1 MLDVG
6 VMDTLVDA
14 PARPRRRRLGAL
26 LAAWQPSVI
35 TAGAPTFPLLVLLG
49 LNTVDELDRS
59 AFAVLLPD
67 IRDHFGLSD
76 ATALSLVA
84 ATTIAALLVEL
95 PLALHADRHGRARL
109 AVMGAAI
116 WTVLSM
122 ATGVAFTV
130 PLLLMARI
138 GAAMG
143 RSVVN
148 PTHSALLTDYYAP
161 EARLKVFA
169 AHRQASSLGQIVAPL
184 LAGGIAHA
192 LGWRAPFLVFAVP
205 SLVLVA
211 FALRL
216 REPSGSDG
224 AAAPALGLRAAFR
237 ALAAVH
243 QLRRLWIAA
252 PFLAIALFGVPTL
265 LALVYED
272 VFGLTTIERGTIAA
286 AIEPLQMM
294 GVLFGIP
301 LLSRAAVS
309 TSRPMLDLVAA
320 VVAFDGILLAALA
333 FAPHV
338 AVAVVLHAL
347 LASSIGLLAPVVM
360 MFISLVAPPQARSL
374 AFSSL
379 SLFALPGIAV
389 FLPLIGVLS
398 DGLGVQIS
406 MLVLVPLAV
415 TGSVLVARAGR
426 TA

>member
-1 MLDVG
+1 
-6 VMDTLVDA
+6 MDALVAA
-14 PARPRRRRLGAL
+14 PVRPRRGPGAL
-26 LAAWQPSVI
+26 LAAWRPSVI
-35 TAGAPTFPLLVLLG
+35 TAGGPTFPLLVLLG

-76 ATALSLVA
+76 AAALSIVA
-84 ATTIAALLVEL
+84 TTTIAALLVEV
-95 PLALHADRHGRARL
+95 PLALYADRNGRARL
-109 AVMGAAI
+109 AVVGAAI
-116 WTVLSM
+116 WTLLSV
-122 ATGVAFTV
+122 ATGVAFTL
-130 PLLLMARI
+130 PLLLVARI

-161 EARLKVFA
+161 EARLQVFA
-169 AHRQASSLGQIVAPL
+169 AHRQASSLGQVVAPL

-192 LGWRAPFLVFAVP
+192 FGWRAPFLVFAVP
-205 SLVLVA
+205 SLVLVILA
-211 FALRL
+211 GRL
-216 REPSGSDG
+216 REPVAADRG
-224 AAAPALGLRAAFR
+224 APPALGLRAALR
-237 ALAAVH
+237 ALAAVP
-243 QLRRLWIAA
+243 QLRRLWTAA

-272 VFGLTTIERGTIAA
+272 VFGLSTIERGTIAT
-286 AIEPLQMM
+286 AIEPLQMV
-294 GVLFGIP
+294 GVLVGIP
-301 LLSRAAVS
+301 LLSRVAVS

-320 VVAFDGILLAALA
+320 IVAVDGLLLVALA

-338 AVAVVLHAL
+338 AIAIALHAL

-360 MFISLVAPPQARSL
+360 MFVSLVAPPQARSL

-398 DGLGVQIS
+398 DGVGVQLS
-406 MLVLVPLAV
+406 MLVLVPLAIA
-415 TGSVLVARAGR
+415 GSLLVARAGR

>member
-1 MLDVG
+1 MGMLVR
-6 VMDTLVDA
+6 A
-14 PARPRRRRLGAL
+14 PAPPSRRRPAGL
-26 LAAWQPSVI
+26 LAAWRPSAI

-76 ATALSLVA
+76 ATALSIVA
-84 ATTIAALLVEL
+84 ATTIAALLVEV
-95 PLALHADRHGRARL
+95 PLALYADRHGRARL
-109 AVMGAAI
+109 AVVGAAV

-122 ATGVAFTV
+122 ATGVAFTI
-130 PLLLMARI
+130 PLLLMTRV

-148 PTHSALLTDYYAP
+148 PTHAALLTDYYAP

-169 AHRQASSLGQIVAPL
+169 AHRQASSFGQIVAPL

-192 LGWRAPFLVFAVP
+192 FGWRAPFLVFAVP

-211 FALRL
+211 LALRL
-216 REPSGSDG
+216 REPAGTAGRDAG
-224 AAAPALGLRAAFR
+224 PALGLRTAFR
-237 ALAAVH
+237 ALAGVRE
-243 QLRRLWIAA
+243 LRRLWMAA

-272 VFGLTTIERGTIAA
+272 VFGLATIERGTIAA
-286 AIEPLQMM
+286 AIEPLQMV
-294 GVLFGIP
+294 GVLVGIP
-301 LLSRAAVS
+301 LLSRVAAS

-320 VVAFDGILLAALA
+320 VVAMDGLLLVALA

-338 AVAVVLHAL
+338 AIAIVLHAL
-347 LASSIGLLAPVVM
+347 LASSIGVLAPVVM
-360 MFISLVAPPQARSL
+360 MFVSLVAPRQARSL

-389 FLPLIGVLS
+389 FLPLIGALS
-398 DGLGVQIS
+398 DELGVQVS
-406 MLVLVPLAV
+406 MLVLVPLTVA
-415 TGSVLVARAGR
+415 GSLLVARAGR

>member
-1 MLDVG
+1 MT
-6 VMDTLVDA
+6 DTLVPA
-14 PARPRRRRLGAL
+14 PASARPRHRRLGVAF
-26 LAAWQPSVI
+26 AAWRPSVI
-35 TAGAPTFPLLVLLG
+35 TAGAPTFPLLILLG

-76 ATALSLVA
+76 ATALSIVA
-84 ATTIAALLVEL
+84 ATTIAALLIEV
-95 PLALHADRHGRARL
+95 PLALYADRRGRARL

-122 ATGVAFTV
+122 ATGVAFTL
-130 PLLLMARI
+130 PLLLMARV

-205 SLVLVA
+205 SLVLVVL
-211 FALRL
+211 ALRL
-216 REPSGSDG
+216 REPAGTLEVG
-224 AAAPALGLRAAFR
+224 HAPALGVRAAFR
-237 ALAAVH
+237 ALAAVR
-243 QLRRLWIAA
+243 QLRRLWVAA

-272 VFGLTTIERGTIAA
+272 VFGLTTLERGTIAA
-286 AIEPLQMM
+286 AIEPLQMV

-301 LLSRAAVS
+301 LLSRVAMS
-309 TSRPMLDLVAA
+309 TARPMLDLVAA
-320 VVAFDGILLAALA
+320 VVALDGLLLVALA

-338 AVAVVLHAL
+338 AIAVVLHAL

-360 MFISLVAPPQARSL
+360 MSVALVAPPQSRSL

-398 DGLGVQIS
+398 DSVGVQLS